1 MKDCFRQTF
10 LKNTQLYSAGKL
22 LSSMNEEFSETL
34 GSCSHRV
41 HTTNEYPINPDGNFV
56 LYWMTASRRYH
67 YNSALEHSISLSI
80 KLNKPLLIVE
90 AVSIRHIW
98 SSDRI
103 LTFFAQGIIDNSRI
117 FQSHNLT
124 YVPWVETHKQTGNG
138 LLRKLSRNSCAVVID
153 DFPTYLPRDVMRQ
166 ASKFCKVR
174 LDAVDSNGI
183 LPISWADRA
192 FPSAYSFRKYM
203 QKNLLSAL
211 AAIPEFDPME
221 NVSKDLLLPNTY
233 VENLFLNAG
242 SPITPYEWLWRVAQG
257 GEIGIEACAPL
268 DIDHAVPPVNSK
280 RGGRFE
286 AVARLDRFLKKGLDR
301 YDSGRNN
308 PDDSASS
315 GLSPWLHFGHI
326 SSVEVVKAVWGRSD
340 WDPSKISIEDTGRGT
355 RSGWWGVPEAHEA
368 FLDQIITWRE
378 LGFNFA
384 HMREDHN
391 SIESIPDWAKTSLD
405 LHSSDPREEYTFEQI
420 ENAET
425 GDEIWNAAQ
434 RQLVRSGHID
444 NYLRMLWGKRI
455 LEWAPNPETAAEW
468 MININDR
475 WALDGRDPNS
485 YTGIFWVLGRHDRAW
500 GPERPIF
507 GKVRYMSSQNT
518 RKKLHLERYLARWAE
533 DAPIPK

>member
-1 MKDCFRQTF
+1 MNDSSVLPDDAFWSALSTSISSNPPESTGRINR
-10 LKNTQLYSAGKL
+10 LNTR
-22 LSSMNEEFSETL
+22 E
-34 GSCSHRV
+34 
-41 HTTNEYPINPDGNFV
+41 INPRGEFV

-67 YNSALEHSISLSI
+67 HNSALEHSISLATE
-80 KLNKPLLIVE
+80 LEKPLLVVE
-90 AVSIRHIW
+90 PVSIRHIW

-103 LTFFAQGIIDNSRI
+103 LTFFAQGIIDNNAI
-117 FQSHNLT
+117 FASNRLT
-124 YVPWVETHKQTGNG
+124 YVPWVETHKQTGNS
-138 LLRKLSRNSCAVVID
+138 LLKNLSKRSCAVVID
-153 DFPTYLPRDVMRQ
+153 DFPTYLPRDVMRR
-166 ASKFCKVR
+166 ASKFCRVR

-183 LPISWADRA
+183 LPIGWADRA
-192 FPSAYSFRKYM
+192 FPSAYSFRKHM
-203 QKNLLSAL
+203 QRNLMNAL
-211 AAIPEFDPME
+211 ATLPAFDPME
-221 NVSKDLLLPNTY
+221 NVQTDLRLSNTY
-233 VENLFLNAG
+233 LENLFSKAG

-257 GEIGIEACAPL
+257 GDIGKEACAPL
-268 DIDHAVPPVNSK
+268 DIDHDVLPVDSK

-286 AVARLDRFLKKGLDR
+286 AIARLERFLKNGLGR
-301 YDSGRNN
+301 YNSGRNN

-326 SSVEVVKAVWGRSD
+326 SSVEVVKAVLDCSGWN
-340 WDPSKISIEDTGRGT
+340 PNKISIEDTGRGT

-384 HMREDHN
+384 HIREDHD
-391 SIESIPDWAKTSLD
+391 SIESIPNWAKTSLD
-405 LHSSDPREEYTFEQI
+405 LHSSDPREDYTFEQI

-425 GDEIWNAAQ
+425 EDEIWNAAQ

-455 LEWAPNPETAAEW
+455 LEWAPNPQKAAEW

-533 DAPIPK
+533 EAPIPK

>member
-1 MKDCFRQTF
+1 
-10 LKNTQLYSAGKL
+10 
-22 LSSMNEEFSETL
+22 MNEEFSETF
-34 GSCSHRV
+34 GSFSHRV
-41 HTTNEYPINPDGNFV
+41 HTINDYPVNPDGNFV

-67 YNSALEHSISLSI
+67 YNSALEHSISLAI
-80 KLNKPLLIVE
+80 KLNKPLLVVE

-103 LTFFAQGIIDNSRI
+103 LTFFAQGIIDNTRI

-124 YVPWVETHKQTGNG
+124 YIPWVETHKQTGNG

-203 QKNLLSAL
+203 QNNLLSAL
-211 AAIPEFDPME
+211 GAIPEFDPME

-286 AVARLDRFLKKGLDR
+286 AVARLDRFVKKGLDR

-378 LGFNFA
+378 LGFNLA

-533 DAPIPK
+533 DAPVPK